1 MNNTLLLQQQALLGA
16 LLHRPGSPAV
26 TQAQAQL
33 DTHLWRPT
41 ARGLAAYRANGHA
54 LAERALT
61 AAFPV
66 LTAMVGDECLQALAR
81 TLWHHHPSRHGDIAE
96 WGGALPD
103 WLAHEPQLAAFPYL
117 ADVARVEWALHRAA
131 SAADAVADTASFA
144 LLTQRDPE
152 DLTLQLVPGTA
163 VISSPWPVVS
173 LVQAH
178 RSGEPPVAAL
188 AERLHPPV
196 AEAALVWR
204 QALRPCLRTSDPA
217 ELALLAELLHGH
229 GLVPALD
236 AALAADPAFD
246 FSTWLARA
254 VHEGLVLAACPRRN
268 PAPSLTEPGA

>member
-1 MNNTLLLQQQALLGA
+1 MSALLLQQQALLGA

-33 DTHLWRPT
+33 DTQLQLPT

-66 LTAMVGDECLQALAR
+66 LAAMVGDECLQALAR
-81 TLWHHHPSRHGDIAE
+81 TLWHHHPSRDGDIAE
-96 WGGALPD
+96 WGGALPEG
-103 WLAHEPQLAAFPYL
+103 LEHEPQLADYPYL

-131 SAADAVADTASFA
+131 SAPDAAADTASFG
-144 LLTQRDPE
+144 LLTQREPE
-152 DLTLQLVPGTA
+152 DLDLQLVPGTA
-163 VISSPWPVVS
+163 VVVSPWPVVS

-178 RSGEPPVAAL
+178 RTGDPPVAAL
-188 AERLHPPV
+188 ADRLHPPV

-204 QALRPCLRTSDPA
+204 QDLRPRLRASEPA
-217 ELALLAELLHGH
+217 EVALLAELQNGH

-254 VHEGLVLAACPRRN
+254 VHEGLVLAARPRRT
-268 PAPSLTEPGA
+268 PAPSLTKPGA